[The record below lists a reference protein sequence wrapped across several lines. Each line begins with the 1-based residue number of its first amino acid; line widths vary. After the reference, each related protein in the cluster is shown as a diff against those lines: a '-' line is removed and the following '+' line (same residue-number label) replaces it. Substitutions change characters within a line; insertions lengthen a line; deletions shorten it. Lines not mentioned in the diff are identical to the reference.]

1 MISCS
6 IKKELGENLLNLAA
20 NKLNKLLKQPH
31 LNVIRPT
38 EYYSRSFK
46 MFSLAGA
53 LNLNSDN
60 S

>member
-1 MISCS
+1 M
-6 IKKELGENLLNLAA
+6 LNLVA
-20 NKLNKLLKQPH
+20 NKLNKLLKQLH

-46 MFSLAGA
+46 MFSLAEA